1 MGRRRFIQGGL
12 VGVALL
18 AGAGLLA
25 WRRRGELEG
34 ASGGPFA
41 VLSGLEAAVLIDIAR
56 RIAPSSPP
64 FPSPDA
70 VRVAE
75 RVDSFLAMSHVGVQR
90 DVKRL
95 LVLFDSALIGLALDA
110 SPTRF
115 RAASLASRDAR
126 LEAWSTSRLAVRRTG
141 FRALRRL
148 VCSAYYSSPATWD
161 AVGYPGPPVLA
172 GGPER
177 GKGG

>member
-12 VGVALL
+12 VGIVLL

-34 ASGGPFA
+34 TGGGPFA
-41 VLSGLEAAVLIDIAR
+41 VLSGLEAAVLLDIAR
-56 RIAPSSPP
+56 RIVPPSPP

-75 RVDSFLAMSHVGVQR
+75 RVDAFLAMSHVGVQR

-95 LVLFDSALIGLALDA
+95 LVLFDSALIGLLLDA

-115 RAASLASRDAR
+115 RTASPAGQDAR
-126 LEAWSTSRLAVRRTG
+126 LVSWSRCRLAVRRTG

-161 AVGYPGPPVLA
+161 AVGYPGPPAL
-172 GGPER
+172 GPER